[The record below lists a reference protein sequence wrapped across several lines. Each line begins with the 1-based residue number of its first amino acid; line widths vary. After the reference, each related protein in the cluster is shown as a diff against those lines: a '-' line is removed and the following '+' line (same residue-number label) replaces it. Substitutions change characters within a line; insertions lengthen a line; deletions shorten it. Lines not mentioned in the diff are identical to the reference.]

1 MKYARVLLGHCPQDT
16 TQLFITFYTGKY
28 RPKKDIEPSPESQA
42 PQHSAVRNL
51 AAFIPL
57 PYVGA
62 SSATKSEP
70 SEPQVSP
77 ESDDVNHMPAYDIPK
92 PRSAFSAFVDHP
104 DEFIVFLES
113 LISEKSWSEQ
123 DRIDLYTTLF
133 EMYLDNAKKAKDPSV
148 KSDWET
154 KAKNLIEGKDVSKH
168 YQSTDISQLT
178 GK

>member
-28 RPKKDIEPSPESQA
+28 RPKKDIEPPPLESQT

-62 SSATKSEP
+62 SSATKSQP
-70 SEPQVSP
+70 SEPQLSP
-77 ESDDVNHMPAYDIPK
+77 ESDDTNDIPTYDIPK

-104 DEFIVFLES
+104 AEFIIFLES
-113 LISEKSWSEQ
+113 LLSQKSWKEQ

-148 KSDWET
+148 KSDWEI
-154 KAKNLIEGKDVSKH
+154 KAKNLIEGKDVRKYS
-168 YQSTDISQLT
+168 YSN
-178 GK
+178 

>member
-28 RPKKDIEPSPESQA
+28 RPKKDIEPPSESQT

-62 SSATKSEP
+62 SSTTKSQP
-70 SEPQVSP
+70 SEPQLS
-77 ESDDVNHMPAYDIPK
+77 SDVDDTNDLSFYDIPK

-104 DEFIVFLES
+104 AEFIVFLES

-133 EMYLDNAKKAKDPSV
+133 EMYLDNAKKARDPSV

-154 KAKNLIEGKDVSKH
+154 KAKSLIEGKDVSN
-168 YQSTDISQLT
+168 YNFSS
-178 GK
+178 

>member
-28 RPKKDIEPSPESQA
+28 RPKEDTEPPSESQT

-62 SSATKSEP
+62 GSATKSQP
-70 SEPQVSP
+70 SEPQLSP
-77 ESDDVNHMPAYDIPK
+77 DVDDTNDIPTYDIPK

-104 DEFIVFLES
+104 AEFIVFLES
-113 LISEKSWSEQ
+113 LIAEKSWSEQ

-133 EMYLDNAKKAKDPSV
+133 EMYLDNAKKAKDSTI

-154 KAKNLIEGKDVSKH
+154 KAKNLIEGKHVSR
-168 YQSTDISQLT
+168 YNYSS
-178 GK
+178 